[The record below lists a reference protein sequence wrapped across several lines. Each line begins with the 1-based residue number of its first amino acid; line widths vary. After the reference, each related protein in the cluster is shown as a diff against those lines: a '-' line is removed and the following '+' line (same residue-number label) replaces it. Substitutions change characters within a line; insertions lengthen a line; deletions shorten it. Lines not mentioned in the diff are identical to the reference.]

1 MDITGKTALVTGG
14 ATGLGRAVALA
25 LGRAGATT
33 VIVHFDSSSDAADST
48 VAELTA
54 GRTHAVAVQADLGV
68 PEQAR
73 ELVRRAATVSGG
85 IDILVNNAA
94 TRVAIPYEDVDAL
107 TEDVWDR
114 VLGVNLLGP
123 FYVSQS
129 AWPFLRLGNGAIVN
143 VASIAGLRAVGSS
156 IPYSVAKAGLIQL
169 TRSLALAFAP
179 EVRVNAIAPGRID
192 TEGYGKLVGQA
203 AIEQHDRDVIV
214 RTPLA
219 RVAKPEDVAQ
229 TVLSFVTSDFVT
241 GETLVVD
248 GGRSLLY

>member
-1 MDITGKTALVTGG
+1 VDITGRTALVTGG
-14 ATGLGRAVALA
+14 ATGLGRAVSAA
-25 LGRAGATT
+25 LGRAGAST
-33 VIVHFDSSSDAADST
+33 VIVHFDSSSDAAEAI
-48 VAELTA
+48 VGELIE
-54 GRTHAVAVQADLGV
+54 GGTHAVALQADLGV

-73 ELVRRAATVSGG
+73 ELVRRAGAVSGG
-85 IDILVNNAA
+85 LDILVNNAA
-94 TRVAIPYEDVDAL
+94 TRVAIPYEEVDAL
-107 TEDVWDR
+107 TEEVWDR

-129 AWPFLRLGNGAIVN
+129 ARPFLRTSGGAIVN

-169 TRSLALAFAP
+169 TRSLARAFAP
-179 EVRVNAIAPGRID
+179 DVRVNAVAPGRID
-192 TEGYGKLVGQA
+192 TDGYGKLVGEA
-203 AIEQHDRDVIV
+203 AIARHDRDVV
-214 RTPLA
+214 ARTPLG
-219 RVAKPEDVAQ
+219 RVAQPDDVAQ